1 MANTKSSRVLASM
14 NAECG
19 ARPAREARRFTM
31 KHATRTLL
39 QRTAHFTRAA
49 LALAAA
55 ATLTGA
61 PLIAHA
67 DADGL
72 LPQIHKDTTL
82 INTVPDNGD
91 QNPYAIFVA
100 PVSAGVVKAGDVL
113 VDNFNNAA
121 NLQGTGSTIVD
132 YHPDTKQ
139 MSLFATIPRD
149 LKECPGG
156 VGLSTAMTMLKS
168 GWVVV
173 GSTPS
178 NDGTTGTKGA
188 GCLIVIDPNGKI
200 AKTISSPNINDPWG
214 NMAVVDNGDHATL
227 FISMAG
233 FGVGSA
239 DGNPPVFKQYTV
251 LRLDLDIPNGQTP
264 VVKSETVVASGFG
277 AQADKGVF
285 LVGPT
290 GLALS
295 ADNKLLYISD
305 AIGNRINVIEDPL
318 TRDTSA
324 GVGRQLTADGML
336 HRPLAMITT
345 PQGHLL
351 VTNALN
357 GQVVEIDPS
366 AAKQLYARWIDT
378 DKAQTPPGNGDL
390 FGIALTPAGDGFYY
404 VEDDVNTLVLA
415 K

>member
-1 MANTKSSRVLASM
+1 
-14 NAECG
+14 
-19 ARPAREARRFTM
+19 M

-39 QRTAHFTRAA
+39 QCTVHAARSA

-55 ATLTGA
+55 AALAGA
-61 PLIAHA
+61 PLAAHA
-67 DADGL
+67 DPQGL
-72 LPQIHKDTTL
+72 LETVKHHTTL

-100 PVSAGVVKAGDVL
+100 PVSSGTVKEGDVL

-139 MSLFATIPRD
+139 MTLFATIPRD

-168 GWVVV
+168 GWVIV

-188 GCLIVIDPNGKI
+188 GCMIVLDSGGKI
-200 AKTISSPNINDPWG
+200 AKVISSPNINDPWG

-227 FISMAG
+227 FVSNAG
-233 FGVGSA
+233 FGVGGA
-239 DGNPPVFKQYTV
+239 DGNPPVFKQATV
-251 LRLDLDIPNGQTP
+251 LRLDLDIPSGQAP
-264 VVKSETVVASGFG
+264 VLKSETVVASGFG

-295 ADNKLLYISD
+295 ADNKLLYVSD

-324 GVGRQLTADGML
+324 GVGRQLTADGLL
-336 HRPLAMITT
+336 HRPLAMIVT

-357 GQVVEIDPS
+357 GQVVEIDPA

>member
-1 MANTKSSRVLASM
+1 MTHTKPSRP
-14 NAECG
+14 NAAHIDVR
-19 ARPAREARRFTM
+19 ARLREARRITM
-31 KHATRTLL
+31 NHAMRKLL
-39 QRTAHFTRAA
+39 LCSAHATRAA
-49 LALAAA
+49 LALSAAA
-55 ATLTGA
+55 MLGA
-61 PLIAHA
+61 PLAAHA
-67 DADGL
+67 DPQGL
-72 LPQIHKDTTL
+72 LETVHHHTTL

-91 QNPYAIFVA
+91 QNPYALFVA
-100 PVSAGVVKAGDVL
+100 PVSAGTVKQGDVL
-113 VDNFNNAA
+113 IDNFNNAA

-139 MSLFATIPRD
+139 MTLFATIPRD

-168 GWVVV
+168 GWVIV

-188 GCLIVIDPNGKI
+188 GCMIVLDSGGKI
-200 AKTISSPNINDPWG
+200 AKVISSPNINDPWG

-227 FISMAG
+227 FVSNAG
-233 FGVGSA
+233 FGVGDA
-239 DGNPPVFKQYTV
+239 NGNPPPVFKQATV
-251 LRLDLDIPNGQTP
+251 LRLDLDIPAGQAP

-295 ADNKLLYISD
+295 ADNKLLYVSD

-324 GVGRQLTADGML
+324 GVGRQLTADGLL

-357 GQVVEIDPS
+357 GQVVEIDPV

>member
-1 MANTKSSRVLASM
+1 M
-14 NAECG
+14 N
-19 ARPAREARRFTM
+19 
-31 KHATRTLL
+31 HAMRKLML
-39 QRTAHFTRAA
+39 GSAHATRAA
-49 LALAAA
+49 LALC
-55 ATLTGA
+55 ATAVLSA
-61 PLIAHA
+61 PLAAHA
-67 DADGL
+67 DPQGL
-72 LPQIHKDTTL
+72 LETVHHHTTL

-100 PVSAGVVKAGDVL
+100 PVSAGTVKQGDVL

-121 NLQGTGSTIVD
+121 NMQGMGSTIVD

-139 MSLFATIPRD
+139 MTLFATIPRD

-168 GWVVV
+168 GWVIV

-188 GCLIVIDPNGKI
+188 GCMIVLDSGGKI
-200 AKTISSPNINDPWG
+200 AKVISSPNINDPWG

-227 FISMAG
+227 FVSNAG
-233 FGVGSA
+233 FGVGGA
-239 DGNPPVFKQYTV
+239 NGNPPVFKQATV
-251 LRLDLDIPNGQTP
+251 LRMDLDIPNGQAP

-295 ADNKLLYISD
+295 ADNKLLYVSD

-324 GVGRQLTADGML
+324 GVGRQLTADGLL
-336 HRPLAMITT
+336 HRPLAMILT

-357 GQVVEIDPS
+357 GQVVEIDPV

>member
-1 MANTKSSRVLASM
+1 
-14 NAECG
+14 
-19 ARPAREARRFTM
+19 M

-39 QRTAHFTRAA
+39 RCTAHATRAA
-49 LALAAA
+49 LGLAAA
-55 ATLTGA
+55 ATLASA
-61 PLIAHA
+61 PLAARA
-67 DADGL
+67 DQTGL
-72 LPQIHKDTTL
+72 LETVKHHTTL

-100 PVSAGVVKAGDVL
+100 PVSSGTVKAGDVL
-113 VDNFNNAA
+113 VDNFNNAS

-139 MSLFATIPRD
+139 MTLFASIPRD

-168 GWVVV
+168 GWVIV

-188 GCLIVIDPNGKI
+188 GCMIVLDSSGKI
-200 AKTISSPNINDPWG
+200 AKVISSPNINDPWG

-227 FISMAG
+227 FVSNAG
-233 FGVGSA
+233 FGVGGA
-239 DGNPPVFKQYTV
+239 DGTPPVFKQATV
-251 LRLDLDIPNGQTP
+251 LRLDLDIPGGQAP

-295 ADNKLLYISD
+295 ADNKLLYVSD

-324 GVGRQLTADGML
+324 GVGRQLTADGLL
-336 HRPLAMITT
+336 HRPLAMIAT

-357 GQVVEIDPS
+357 GQVVEIDPV

>member
-14 NAECG
+14 SAECG

-61 PLIAHA
+61 PLVAHA

-239 DGNPPVFKQYTV
+239 DGNPPVFKQSTV

>member
-1 MANTKSSRVLASM
+1 ML
-14 NAECG
+14 
-19 ARPAREARRFTM
+19 
-31 KHATRTLL
+31 
-39 QRTAHFTRAA
+39 
-49 LALAAA
+49 
-55 ATLTGA
+55 GA
-61 PLIAHA
+61 PLAAHA
-67 DADGL
+67 DPQGL
-72 LPQIHKDTTL
+72 LESVHHHTTL

-100 PVSAGVVKAGDVL
+100 PVSAGAVKQGDVL

-139 MSLFATIPRD
+139 MTLFATIPRD

-168 GWVVV
+168 GWVIV

-188 GCLIVIDPNGKI
+188 GCMIVLDSGGKI
-200 AKTISSPNINDPWG
+200 AKVISSPNINDPWG

-227 FISMAG
+227 FVSNAG
-233 FGVGSA
+233 FGVGGA
-239 DGNPPVFKQYTV
+239 DGNPPVFKQATV
-251 LRLDLDIPNGQTP
+251 LRMDLDIPNGQAP
-264 VVKSETVVASGFG
+264 VVKGETVVASGFG

-295 ADNKLLYISD
+295 ADNKLLYVSD

-324 GVGRQLTADGML
+324 GVGRQLTADGLL
-336 HRPLAMITT
+336 HRPLAMILT

-357 GQVVEIDPS
+357 GQVVEIDPV

>member
-1 MANTKSSRVLASM
+1 
-14 NAECG
+14 
-19 ARPAREARRFTM
+19 M

-39 QRTAHFTRAA
+39 QCTAHAVRSA

-55 ATLTGA
+55 AALAGA
-61 PLIAHA
+61 PLAAHA
-67 DADGL
+67 DPQGL
-72 LPQIHKDTTL
+72 LETVKHHTTL

-100 PVSAGVVKAGDVL
+100 PVSSGTVKEGDVL

-139 MSLFATIPRD
+139 MTLFATIPRD

-168 GWVVV
+168 GWVIV

-188 GCLIVIDPNGKI
+188 GCMIVLDSSGKI
-200 AKTISSPNINDPWG
+200 NKVISSPNINDPWG

-227 FISMAG
+227 FVSNAG
-233 FGVGSA
+233 FGVGGA
-239 DGNPPVFKQYTV
+239 DGNPPVFKQATV
-251 LRLDLDIPNGQTP
+251 LRLDLDIPSGKAP
-264 VVKSETVVASGFG
+264 VLKSETVVASGFG

-295 ADNKLLYISD
+295 ADNKLLYVSD

-324 GVGRQLTADGML
+324 GVGRQLTADGLL

-357 GQVVEIDPS
+357 GQVVEIDPV

-404 VEDDVNTLVLA
+404 VQDDVNTLVLA

>member
-1 MANTKSSRVLASM
+1 
-14 NAECG
+14 
-19 ARPAREARRFTM
+19 M
-31 KHATRTLL
+31 KHATRTFL
-39 QRTAHFTRAA
+39 QCTVHAARSA

-55 ATLTGA
+55 AALAGA
-61 PLIAHA
+61 PLAAHA
-67 DADGL
+67 DPQGL
-72 LPQIHKDTTL
+72 LETVKHHTTL

-100 PVSAGVVKAGDVL
+100 PVSSGTVKEGDVL
-113 VDNFNNAA
+113 VDNFNNSA

-139 MSLFATIPRD
+139 MTLFATIPRD

-168 GWVVV
+168 GWVIV

-188 GCLIVIDPNGKI
+188 GCMIVLDNGGKI
-200 AKTISSPNINDPWG
+200 AKVISSPNINDPWG

-227 FISMAG
+227 FVSNAG
-233 FGVGSA
+233 FGVGGA
-239 DGNPPVFKQYTV
+239 DGNPPVFKQATV
-251 LRLDLDIPNGQTP
+251 LRLDLDIPSGQAP

-295 ADNKLLYISD
+295 ADNKLLYVSD

-324 GVGRQLTADGML
+324 GVGRQLTADGLL
-336 HRPLAMITT
+336 HRPLAMIAT

-357 GQVVEIDPS
+357 GQVVEIDPA